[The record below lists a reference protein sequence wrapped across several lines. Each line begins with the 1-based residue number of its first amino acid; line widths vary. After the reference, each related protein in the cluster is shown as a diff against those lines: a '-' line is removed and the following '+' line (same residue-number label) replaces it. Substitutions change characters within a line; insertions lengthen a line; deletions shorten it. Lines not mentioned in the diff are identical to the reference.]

1 MVEKTVLS
9 LVTAEMPARAQ
20 SAPRLPKNGRGK
32 LTVRDIQ
39 IPLTAIDI
47 TISGK
52 YCQETLVS

>member
-1 MVEKTVLS
+1 VVEKTVLS

-20 SAPRLPKNGRGK
+20 SAPRIPKNGRGK

-39 IPLTAIDI
+39 IAIDI